1 MDQIRQ
7 ELSKRLIERVYQ
19 DGDWSRKWWMT
30 FVKRNFMNLELT
42 LVSLVSFDSQQTRQF
57 VDSSFLFS
65 IITHMLWNHGLFVKH
80 SNGPHF
86 FEEVIS

>member
-42 LVSLVSFDSQQTRQF
+42 LVSLVSFNSTRNKQDS
-57 VDSSFLFS
+57 L
-65 IITHMLWNHGLFVKH
+65 
-80 SNGPHF
+80 
-86 FEEVIS
+86 

>member
-30 FVKRNFMNLELT
+30 FVKRSFMNLELT
-42 LVSLVSFDSQQTRQF
+42 LALTVSFIHLMFNKQGSLQLLL
-57 VDSSFLFS
+57 SSFLS
-65 IITHMLWNHGLFVKH
+65 
-80 SNGPHF
+80 
-86 FEEVIS
+86 

>member
-30 FVKRNFMNLELT
+30 VVKRNFMNLELT
-42 LVSLVSFDSQQTRQF
+42 LVSLVSFDSQQTGQF
-57 VDSSFLFS
+57 VASSFLFS
-65 IITHMLWNHGLFVKH
+65 IITHML
-80 SNGPHF
+80 
-86 FEEVIS
+86 

>member
-42 LVSLVSFDSQQTRQF
+42 LVSLVSFDSLHTGQF
-57 VDSSFLFS
+57 VASSFLFS
-65 IITHMLWNHGLFVKH
+65 IITHML
-80 SNGPHF
+80 
-86 FEEVIS
+86 

>member
-65 IITHMLWNHGLFVKH
+65 IITHMLWNHGLLVKH

>member
-30 FVKRNFMNLELT
+30 FVKRSFMNLELT
-42 LVSLVSFDSQQTRQF
+42 LVLTVSSIHSMFNKQGSLQLLL
-57 VDSSFLFS
+57 SSFLS
-65 IITHMLWNHGLFVKH
+65 
-80 SNGPHF
+80 
-86 FEEVIS
+86 